1 MEVIENVKS
10 KNMWPTTTYTFTVNN
25 IDNEQIRNEILDRE
39 QKGLGFQFDSIQGGG
54 WQSNKDLL
62 SWPGPRPW
70 AQTWGPDSS
79 EFRPEF
85 RDLKKSLVIGVNEI
99 LSQIYVDNSTIR
111 MINSWANISRKG
123 ECTMPHIHE
132 EASWSCVYYVTPTE
146 DANLYLKD
154 PRLLEYMD
162 KSHHYLK
169 QPYTNVIRKRP
180 FNEGEAIL
188 FPSWL
193 EHGVGAGTKEMTR
206 ISISCNFLIEV

>member
-1 MEVIENVKS
+1 MKVIENVKS
-10 KNMWPTTTYTFTVNN
+10 RYMWPTTTYTFTVNN
-25 IDNEQIRNEILDRE
+25 IDNEQIKNKILERE
-39 QKGLGFQFDSIQGGG
+39 QKGLGFRFDSIQGSG

-62 SWPGPRPW
+62 
-70 AQTWGPDSS
+70 DS
-79 EFRPEF
+79 EFP
-85 RDLKKSLVIGVNEI
+85 DLKKSLLIGVNEI
-99 LSQIYVDNSTIR
+99 LGQIYVDNASIR

-123 ECTMPHIHE
+123 ECTLPHIHE

-193 EHGVGAGTKEMTR
+193 EHGVGVGTKDAIR

>member
-1 MEVIENVKS
+1 MKVIENVKS
-10 KNMWPTTTYTFTVNN
+10 RYMWPTTTYTFTVNN
-25 IDNEQIRNEILDRE
+25 IDNEQIKNKILERE
-39 QKGLGFQFDSIQGGG
+39 QKGLGFRFDSIQGSG

-62 SWPGPRPW
+62 
-70 AQTWGPDSS
+70 DS
-79 EFRPEF
+79 EFL
-85 RDLKKSLVIGVNEI
+85 DLKKSLLIGVNEI
-99 LSQIYVDNSTIR
+99 LGQIYVDNASIR

-123 ECTMPHIHE
+123 ECTLPHIHE

-169 QPYTNVIRKRP
+169 QPYANVIRKRP
-180 FNEGEAIL
+180 FNEGEAII

-193 EHGVGAGTKEMTR
+193 EHGVGAGTKDAIR
-206 ISISCNFLIEV
+206 ISIACNFLIEG

>member
-10 KNMWPTTTYTFTVNN
+10 KDMWPTTTYTFTVNN
-25 IDNEQIRNEILDRE
+25 IDNEQIKNRIIERE

-62 SWPGPRPW
+62 
-70 AQTWGPDSS
+70 DF
-79 EFRPEF
+79 EFSY
-85 RDLKKSLVIGVNEI
+85 LKKSLVVGVNEI
-99 LSQIYVDNSTIR
+99 LSQFYVDDSTIR

-193 EHGVGAGTKEMTR
+193 EHGVGAGTKNAIR
-206 ISISCNFLIEV
+206 ISISCNFLIEG

>member
-1 MEVIENVKS
+1 MEIIENVKS
-10 KNMWPTTTYTFTVNN
+10 NDMWPTTTYTFTVNN
-25 IDNEQIRNEILDRE
+25 IDNEQIKNKIIEKE
-39 QKGLGFQFDSIQGGG
+39 QKGLGFRFDPIQGGG

-62 SWPGPRPW
+62 
-70 AQTWGPDSS
+70 DL

-85 RDLKKSLVIGVNEI
+85 RDLKKSLLIGINKI
-99 LSQIYVDNSTIR
+99 LGQFYVDDSTIR

-146 DANLYLKD
+146 GANLYLKD
-154 PRLLEYMD
+154 PRLLEKMD

-169 QPYTNVIRKRP
+169 QPYANVIRKRP

-193 EHGVGAGTKEMTR
+193 EHGVGAGTKDATR
-206 ISISCNFLIEV
+206 ISIACNFLIEG

>member
-10 KNMWPTTTYTFTVNN
+10 KDMWPTTTYTFTVNN
-25 IDNEQIRNEILDRE
+25 IDNEQIKNRIIERE

-62 SWPGPRPW
+62 
-70 AQTWGPDSS
+70 DF
-79 EFRPEF
+79 EFSYLR
-85 RDLKKSLVIGVNEI
+85 KSLLIGVNEI
-99 LSQIYVDNSTIR
+99 LGQIYVDNASIK

-132 EASWSCVYYVTPTE
+132 EANWSCVYYVTPTE

-154 PRLLEYMD
+154 PRLLEQMD
-162 KSHHYLK
+162 KSHHFLK
-169 QPYTNVIRKRP
+169 QPYANVIRKRP

-193 EHGVGAGTKEMTR
+193 EHGVGAGTKDAVR
-206 ISISCNFLIEV
+206 ISIASNFLIEG

>member
-1 MEVIENVKS
+1 MKVIENVKS
-10 KNMWPTTTYTFTVNN
+10 RYMWPTTTYTFTVNN
-25 IDNEQIRNEILDRE
+25 IDNEQIKNKILERE
-39 QKGLGFQFDSIQGGG
+39 QKGLGFRFDSIQGSG

-62 SWPGPRPW
+62 
-70 AQTWGPDSS
+70 DS
-79 EFRPEF
+79 EFP
-85 RDLKKSLVIGVNEI
+85 DLKKSLLIGVNEI
-99 LSQIYVDNSTIR
+99 LGQIYVDNASIR

-123 ECTMPHIHE
+123 EYTLPHIHE

-169 QPYTNVIRKRP
+169 QPYANVIRKRP
-180 FNEGEAIL
+180 FNEGEAII

-193 EHGVGAGTKEMTR
+193 EHGVGAGTKDAIR
-206 ISISCNFLIEV
+206 ISISCNFTHFLFGMP

>member
-1 MEVIENVKS
+1 MKVIENVKS
-10 KNMWPTTTYTFTVNN
+10 RYMWPTTTYTFTVNN
-25 IDNEQIRNEILDRE
+25 IDNEQIKNKILERE
-39 QKGLGFQFDSIQGGG
+39 QKGLGFRFDSIQGSG

-62 SWPGPRPW
+62 
-70 AQTWGPDSS
+70 DS
-79 EFRPEF
+79 EFP
-85 RDLKKSLVIGVNEI
+85 DLKKSLLIGVNEI
-99 LSQIYVDNSTIR
+99 LGQIYVDNASIR

-123 ECTMPHIHE
+123 EYTLPHIHE

-169 QPYTNVIRKRP
+169 QPYANVIRKRP
-180 FNEGEAIL
+180 FNEGEAII

-193 EHGVGAGTKEMTR
+193 EHGVGAGTKDAIR
-206 ISISCNFLIEV
+206 ISIACNFLIEE